1 MIRDMFM
8 YVLPR
13 GRFQDEDD
21 EEDEEDEEDEDWKRI
36 NWKRKN
42 VGYKNISWSVEY
54 TFRFLYD
61 IEWWMIATTTKKYGY
76 QTKRSSR

>member
-21 EEDEEDEEDEDWKRI
+21 EEDEDEDD
-36 NWKRKN
+36 
-42 VGYKNISWSVEY
+42 E
-54 TFRFLYD
+54 D
-61 IEWWMIATTTKKYGY
+61 
-76 QTKRSSR
+76 